1 MSESETT
8 ETEQN
13 DQRNESNEDRDIQP
27 AEMTAEETVDPDE
40 VDTSDTDEKE
50 EIAGVLTVR
59 KTVRSTAG
67 QLVGHDFDGVSEIS
81 PMDEGWHA
89 IVEVVERSSV
99 PDTQDVIGRYK
110 IELDSDGV
118 VQGYRRLDRYRR
130 GDTTMFE

>member
-1 MSESETT
+1 MSESET
-8 ETEQN
+8 ETEQKT
-13 DQRNESNEDRDIQP
+13 DQRNESNEDRDIQSV
-27 AEMTAEETVDPDE
+27 EMTAEETVDPDE

-89 IVEVVERSSV
+89 VVEVVERSSV

-118 VQGYRRLDRYRR
+118 IQGYRRLDRYRR